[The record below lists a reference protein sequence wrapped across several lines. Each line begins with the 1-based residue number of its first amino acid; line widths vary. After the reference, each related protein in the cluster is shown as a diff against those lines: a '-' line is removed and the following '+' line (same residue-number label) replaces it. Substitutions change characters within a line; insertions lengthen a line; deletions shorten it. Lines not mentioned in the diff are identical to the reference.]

1 MLCTNPALF
10 VSWNHGWT
18 VLLKMMKYVSR
29 GTRQLGLIVTDM
41 AVGLLFI
48 SIICLRVVLYSGS
61 PDFEF
66 LMLSLTSPRTTVI
79 NPDFYIALFYRPPSS
94 NISLLDTL
102 FSTLCNLNP
111 SIFVNTCIIGDFNI
125 DFLSPPNF
133 LYNKLLSVMS
143 SFNLSQVISEPTRV
157 VNDCSSLI
165 DLAFVSVPGTVQLCE
180 TIPPLGNSDHLG
192 IHLIMSTK
200 LKMNS
205 QKSQLRNIWRYNL
218 ADFDQ
223 AMELLDSMEWETL
236 LDDNDVDVYWSSFK
250 HYFLQIME
258 ICIPHAMVKTKK
270 NVPWLNKE
278 VIQAIRKRN
287 LLYRRAKNSNTAVN
301 QAKYRTMRNKVV
313 CILRESKQRYFDK
326 LNQADKNEFWKIMK
340 QCNNNSST
348 IPTLQ
353 TTSGATAHS
362 SLDKANVLNKFFYD
376 CFNHSCPPLTEC
388 SHNFER
394 EMPPEDCPEQLLT
407 TVSSIHNL
415 LVHLDSTKSTGCDGI
430 SAKMLKQTADSTALI
445 VSKLVNLSISR
456 GKFPSEWKVARVV
469 PIPKPGLC
477 TCSNVSIYL

>member
-1 MLCTNPALF
+1 MICALYKP
-10 VSWNHGWT
+10 G
-18 VLLKMMKYVSR
+18 
-29 GTRQLGLIVTDM
+29 
-41 AVGLLFI
+41 
-48 SIICLRVVLYSGS
+48 IICVVESWLDSTIEDAEICIQGYKTVRLDRNRHGGGLVIYVNNLFTSSVLYSGS

-125 DFLSPPNF
+125 DFLSPPQL

-165 DLAFVSVPGTVQLCE
+165 DFAFVSVPGTVQLCE

-223 AMELLDSMEWETL
+223 AMEL
-236 LDDNDVDVYWSSFK
+236 
-250 HYFLQIME
+250 
-258 ICIPHAMVKTKK
+258 
-270 NVPWLNKE
+270 
-278 VIQAIRKRN
+278 
-287 LLYRRAKNSNTAVN
+287 
-301 QAKYRTMRNKVV
+301 
-313 CILRESKQRYFDK
+313 
-326 LNQADKNEFWKIMK
+326 
-340 QCNNNSST
+340 
-348 IPTLQ
+348 
-353 TTSGATAHS
+353 
-362 SLDKANVLNKFFYD
+362 
-376 CFNHSCPPLTEC
+376 
-388 SHNFER
+388 
-394 EMPPEDCPEQLLT
+394 
-407 TVSSIHNL
+407 
-415 LVHLDSTKSTGCDGI
+415 
-430 SAKMLKQTADSTALI
+430 
-445 VSKLVNLSISR
+445 
-456 GKFPSEWKVARVV
+456 
-469 PIPKPGLC
+469 
-477 TCSNVSIYL
+477 